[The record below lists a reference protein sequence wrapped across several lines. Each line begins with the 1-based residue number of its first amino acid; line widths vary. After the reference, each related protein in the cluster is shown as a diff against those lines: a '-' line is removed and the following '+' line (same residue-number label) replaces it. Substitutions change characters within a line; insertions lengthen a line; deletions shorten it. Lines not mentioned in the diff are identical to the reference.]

1 LFSAASSCHRQL
13 WVFDMGIKS
22 RVRKLLI
29 GLTFLD
35 ARNRAS
41 FDRWYARLPDVP
53 RSSGIPRLI
62 HQTARNKALAPALAQ
77 AVEKA
82 RLQNPDWQHVLYDD
96 AECSDFIR
104 AACGPEVWNAYNR
117 INPAYGAARADFF
130 RYVVSYV
137 RGGVYADIKTDFVR
151 PFAETI
157 RPDDQF
163 IVSSWDNGPGGTHP
177 DFGKHPDLARF
188 RRDEIQ
194 QWFIVSAAGHPFL
207 KAAIARVLANIE
219 TYDRFLVGTGK
230 IGVLRTTG
238 PIAYTAA
245 IAPLLDRY
253 DHREVAN
260 EKAVGLEYSIAG
272 EYDHKSS
279 IGAHY
284 SELSSPVI
292 I

>member
-1 LFSAASSCHRQL
+1 
-13 WVFDMGIKS
+13 MGFKS
-22 RVRKLLI
+22 RVRKLLL
-29 GLTFLD
+29 GLTFAD
-35 ARNRAS
+35 TRNRAS
-41 FDRWYARLPDVP
+41 FEKWHARLPDVS
-53 RSSGIPRLI
+53 RSAGVPRLI
-62 HQTARNKALAPALAQ
+62 HQTARSKALVPALAE

-82 RLQNPDWQHVLYDD
+82 RALNPGWEHLLYDD

-104 AACGPEVWNAYNR
+104 TSCGPEVWSAYNR

-130 RYVVSYV
+130 RYVVSYF

-157 RPDDQF
+157 RPEDQF
-163 IVSSWDNGPGGTHP
+163 IVSSWNNGPAGTHP
-177 DFGKHPDLARF
+177 NFGKHPDLARF
-188 RRDEIQ
+188 GRDEIQ

-219 TYDRFLVGTGK
+219 TYDRYLVGTGK

-245 IAPLLDRY
+245 IAPLLGRHN
-253 DHREVAN
+253 HREVAD

-279 IGAHY
+279 IGGHY